1 MTASSSR
8 SGIGKHGKRSAHP
21 PDRTNRPMHRA
32 GGDAQ
37 GRARVGPLGDEAHRR
52 SAEPDAEVEV
62 AEELPAG
69 GAVISGEGAHAERV
83 DCKACPRASST
94 SAEIVTGSVE
104 ERAMLTRP
112 VASASTAMLRVRVAP
127 ARSGTRPDRAAGD
140 HGMPK
145 RGTTSARRC
154 T

>member
-1 MTASSSR
+1 
-8 SGIGKHGKRSAHP
+8 
-21 PDRTNRPMHRA
+21 MHRA

-62 AEELPAG
+62 AEEQPAG
-69 GAVISGEGAHAERV
+69 GAVISGEGAHAERG
-83 DCKACPRASST
+83 DCKALSEGEQHERGDRDRQRGGEGDADEGGGLGQHGD
-94 SAEIVTGSVE
+94 AQGSGG
-104 ERAMLTRP
+104 AGP
-112 VASASTAMLRVRVAP
+112 VGYP
-127 ARSGTRPDRAAGD
+127 AQDRAAGD